1 MAQHLTVIGPLLD
14 LERELKKSTIAVI
27 LFHSH
32 RTPTSS
38 EIC

>member
-1 MAQHLTVIGPLLD
+1 MAQRLTVIGPL
-14 LERELKKSTIAVI
+14 LERELKKSTIALI

-32 RTPTSS
+32 STPTSS